1 DKPVNTSEWRALLG
15 VSGVGSSVQGAEG
28 FTLEFQEKMTDS
40 LYKDLSSDK
49 NMSWVRRDSWLT
61 YLTLNAPDDKV
72 TYDMSVTPMGIVKVA
87 PFGTEPM
94 AIVDGASTANRPL
107 DAPTAPMG
115 TAMTLLMPG
124 NMREP
129 GATLLT
135 RILSAASSRD
145 NAFDRLI
152 SAALAML

>member
-1 DKPVNTSEWRALLG
+1 TSEWRALLG
-15 VSGVGSSVQGAEG
+15 VAGVGSSVQGAEG
-28 FTLEFQEKMTDS
+28 FSLEFQEKMTDS

-87 PFGTEPM
+87 PFGTKPM
-94 AIVDGASTANRPL
+94 AIVDGDIASLAPA

-115 TAMTLLMPG
+115 TASTLLVI
-124 NMREP
+124 
-129 GATLLT
+129 A
-135 RILSAASSRD
+135 
-145 NAFDRLI
+145 LI
-152 SAALAML
+152 AVAALWVLKPRNA